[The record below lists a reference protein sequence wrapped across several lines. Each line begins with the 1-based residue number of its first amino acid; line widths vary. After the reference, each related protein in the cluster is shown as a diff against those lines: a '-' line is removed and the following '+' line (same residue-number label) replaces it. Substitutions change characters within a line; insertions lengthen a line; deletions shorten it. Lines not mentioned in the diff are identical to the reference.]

1 MIFRCS
7 SLGKLMTNPR
17 SKSEVL
23 SETAKSYIKQLAKEN
38 FYKYKTTIETK
49 QMRKGIDFEHESIE
63 LLNNV
68 MLKNLKKNETR
79 ETRGHLTGHPDIIV
93 GDTIIDIKTSWS
105 LETFPSF
112 EEDAENNKIYEWQ
125 LRGYMHL
132 FDKPKAQLIYCMI
145 DTPNELLN
153 EWDNLSIHRVSHI
166 EPEKRIT
173 IVNFERDEDL
183 EDLMK
188 ERLHHGSELYAQYM
202 NQLNNK

>member
-17 SKSEVL
+17 SKTEVL
-23 SETAKSYIKQLAKEN
+23 SEGAKSYIKQLAKEN
-38 FYKYKTTIETK
+38 YYNYKTTIETK
-49 QMRKGIDFEHESIE
+49 QMRKGIDFEYQSIE
-63 LLNNV
+63 LLNTV
-68 MLKNLKKNETR
+68 MLTNFKKNETR
-79 ETRGHLTGHPDIIV
+79 ETRGHLTGECDIIT

-105 LETFPSF
+105 LETFPAF
-112 EEDAENNKIYEWQ
+112 EEDAEDRGYEWQ

-132 FDKPKAQLIYCMI
+132 YDKPKAQLIYCMI

-173 IVNFERDEDL
+173 MVRYERDEDL
-183 EDLMK
+183 EALMI
-188 ERLHHGSELYAQYM
+188 ERLHHASELYAQYI